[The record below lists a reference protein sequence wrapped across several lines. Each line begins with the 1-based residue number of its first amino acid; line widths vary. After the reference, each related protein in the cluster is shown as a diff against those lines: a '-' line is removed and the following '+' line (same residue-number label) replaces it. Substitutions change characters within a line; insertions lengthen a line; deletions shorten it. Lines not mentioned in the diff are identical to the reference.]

1 MERIIFDAET
11 VENINLD
18 SDGDGANSMSNL
30 QVVKNIEVAIEENK
44 LKIEVDL
51 DVESGKTKRGKTQIA
66 TTRGNKFY
74 TLNEDAG
81 LGCALSLTVYK
92 D

>member
-74 TLNEDAG
+74 TLNEDTG